1 MNVLTRARGVRFRL
15 MLKAGLQCMLA
26 AGLAIAAL
34 SVSSSDGALSLIFC
48 LALAGLFGFLSVK
61 TLRLRA
67 SFKPQA
73 AAEHVL
79 RDLVPRFT
87 EKGWVVA
94 RQRKL
99 PAECRGYLVMYPPT
113 GELGFVVGLS
123 GDWPD
128 RGFLEDPQRVAT
140 ELSEYGR
147 PHVPVCLAAFVTG
160 YGDCYPSS
168 VLSASPDRLLD
179 ALEETEQ
186 SFVEERAAALERV
199 RLSNLPPEPV
209 AGTVAFE
216 DVVMAEPADDFEKP
230 IAEEVI

>member
-128 RGFLEDPQRVAT
+128 RGFIENPQRVAPDI
-140 ELSEYGR
+140 SQYWYS
-147 PHVPVCLAAFVTG
+147 PVPICLAALWTG
-160 YGDCYPSS
+160 YRHCYTSRVHTPSPTP
-168 VLSASPDRLLD
+168 VLAQP
-179 ALEETEQ
+179 
-186 SFVEERAAALERV
+186 
-199 RLSNLPPEPV
+199 
-209 AGTVAFE
+209 AGTA
-216 DVVMAEPADDFEKP
+216 PC
-230 IAEEVI
+230 

>member
-1 MNVLTRARGVRFRL
+1 MAIEVTAPAKVNLALHVTGRRADGYHLLDSVVGFADLGDRLRFDVAEDLSLSVIGPFAAGVPTDGANL
-15 MLKAGLQCMLA
+15 ILKA
-26 AGLAIAAL
+26 AAL
-34 SVSSSDGALSLIFC
+34 MKGEGQGARIALEKHLPHGGGIGGGSSDAAATLRALSRLWQVPLPDPSQV
-48 LALAGLFGFLSVK
+48 LALGA
-61 TLRLRA
+61 
-67 SFKPQA
+67 
-73 AAEHVL
+73 
-79 RDLVPRFT
+79 D
-87 EKGWVVA
+87 
-94 RQRKL
+94 
-99 PAECRGYLVMYPPT
+99 
-113 GELGFVVGLS
+113 
-123 GDWPD
+123 
-128 RGFLEDPQRVAT
+128 
-140 ELSEYGR
+140 
-147 PHVPVCLAAFVTG
+147 VPVCLAAFVTG